1 MINIK
6 NIGTLKN
13 LTRAMSNQG
22 YDLAK
27 MIYDAEVN
35 ELTIKYDNENSTE
48 DYIWEVTVEANVQE
62 EEYGVPTIIDITKI
76 NIENTGK
83 SV

>member
-13 LTRAMSNQG
+13 LTKAMSTGG

-35 ELTIKYDNENSTE
+35 ELIIKYDNENSTD
-48 DYIWEVTVEANVQE
+48 DYIWGSNC
-62 EEYGVPTIIDITKI
+62 
-76 NIENTGK
+76 
-83 SV
+83 